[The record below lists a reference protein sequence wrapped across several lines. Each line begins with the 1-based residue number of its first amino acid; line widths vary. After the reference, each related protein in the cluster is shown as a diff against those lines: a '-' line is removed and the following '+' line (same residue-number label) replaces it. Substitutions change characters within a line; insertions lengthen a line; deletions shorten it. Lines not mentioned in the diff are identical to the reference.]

1 MPCSL
6 LDLYRTLTDP
16 CVAQVH
22 IELPLAGLAELHAE
36 LLRIWLYCVAQ
47 HHGADVLVPAMLT
60 RDASAAACALFVKL
74 GVRCHVDEP
83 GPSDDADPLAA
94 FTSVSV
100 SSAGRHTLAFSLGHA
115 AAGSCRAAL

>member
-6 LDLYRTLTDP
+6 LCLYRLLGDP
-16 CVAQVH
+16 GVARVH

-47 HHGADVLVPAMLT
+47 HHGSDVLVPAMLT
-60 RDASAAACALFVKL
+60 HDASAAACALFVKL

-83 GPSDDADPLAA
+83 GPSADPLAA